1 MLLSMI
7 NLNKFV
13 TINLQVSIVS
23 KSKID
28 TKQPDLTAMYVSITD

>member
-1 MLLSMI
+1 MILSMN

-13 TINLQVSIVS
+13 TINLQVSIVL

-28 TKQPDLTAMYVSITD
+28 TKQGR